1 MDGAR
6 AGAESRGMAASS
18 LRCRVGVHSWDH
30 RRNDEGDAYIVCR
43 RCGKESD
50 QIHLAD
56 YGDTGGGSMG

>member
-1 MDGAR
+1 MT
-6 AGAESRGMAASS
+6 ASS

-30 RRNDEGDAYIVCR
+30 RRSDEGEAYIVCR